1 MKTLHLIGPPP
12 YETNCFVLI
21 SDEGHALVI
30 DPALP
35 AYRIKTVLQKQ
46 NAELSMML
54 LTHGHFDHVLGVK
67 ELAEEYHCPVYLD
80 SADVKGSSFYPLEM
94 QTIGYTEGG
103 TVELDEIK
111 ITTIHTPGHTEGSWL
126 LQCEDL
132 LFTGDTLF
140 AGSVGRTD
148 LPGGDPAKLRASL
161 KKIKTLDLPAEMQ
174 VLPGHGSFSTLG
186 EERDS
191 NPYLTM

>member
-21 SDEGHALVI
+21 SDAGRALVI

-35 AYRIKTVLQKQ
+35 AYRIKTVLKNH
-46 NAELSMML
+46 NAELAMML

-67 ELAEEYHCPVYLD
+67 DLAEEYGCPVYLD
-80 SADVKGSSFYPLEM
+80 PADVKGSSFYPLEM
-94 QTIGYTEGG
+94 ETVGYTEGG

-111 ITTIHTPGHTEGSWL
+111 ITAIHTPGHTEGSWL
-126 LQCEDL
+126 LHCEDL

-148 LPGGDPAKLRASL
+148 LPGGDPAKLRQSL
-161 KKIKTLDLPAEMQ
+161 AKIKTLDLAGDTQ
-174 VLPGHGSFSTLG
+174 VLPGHGPFSTLD
-186 EERDS
+186 EERS
-191 NPYLTM
+191 TNPYLTM